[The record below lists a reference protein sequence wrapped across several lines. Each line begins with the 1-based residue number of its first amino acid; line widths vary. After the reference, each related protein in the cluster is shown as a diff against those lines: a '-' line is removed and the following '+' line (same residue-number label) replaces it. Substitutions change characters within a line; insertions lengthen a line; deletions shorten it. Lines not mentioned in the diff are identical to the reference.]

1 MPTNRLLVKEET
13 AVYANTMLQAAQEE
27 GGIERVVALRDQLGQ
42 VLHAFREDST
52 LREAMSN
59 SALSAQQRYEL
70 VSNVF
75 QELDPLATSTLAI
88 MAERGSLDRLSA
100 VLQAFL
106 DGAEE
111 KLGVSIVDVT
121 TVVELDDEL
130 RKVIK
135 DKVSADLGH
144 DVVLCEH
151 IDKSILGGIIMTTN
165 GKHIDASV
173 LFQLEKARAA
183 LKETADG
190 GEC

>member
-13 AVYANTMLQAAQEE
+13 AVYANTLLQAAQED
-27 GGIERVVALRDQLGQ
+27 GGVERVVALRDQLGQ
-42 VLHAFREDST
+42 VLYAFREDSKI
-52 LREAMSN
+52 REALSN
-59 SALSAQQRYEL
+59 PALSAQQRYEL
-70 VSNVF
+70 TATVF
-75 QELDPLATSTLAI
+75 QELDPLAVSTLAI

-100 VLQAFL
+100 VLQMFL